1 MKRYDKPTHFFENKY
16 YIDPHLHVEPM
27 MRRGRFRRY
36 RNRMLDV
43 GNCFDSIADALKASE
58 EIYKI
63 LKEHSL
69 GSCIT
74 KRWIG
79 DDRVYFIREDMSVD
93 VFYEDTYIWHNYLA
107 LTTQFYPFVPEDDLF
122 ICYNKAKLMN
132 SLNLFDN
139 KDDALAASKKIKR
152 ILSYTKST
160 KNKNPFV
167 RFFKRILAQSNFTYP
182 R

>member
-1 MKRYDKPTHFFENKY
+1 MMKRYDKPTHFFENKY

-27 MRRGRFRRY
+27 MRRGRFRRC

-79 DDRVYFIREDMSVD
+79 DDRVYFIREDMSV
-93 VFYEDTYIWHNYLA
+93 
-107 LTTQFYPFVPEDDLF
+107 TTQFYPFVPEDDLF